1 MNPPTVRVLRVS
13 GLPPEMA
20 SRAID
25 AVLGTDRDV
34 LAIDTIEPGPEDPQS
49 HVLHVLVEGSAL
61 ERVRRKLVTGF
72 SFVGVEDV
80 TDSDAA
86 ARSPS
91 VRIRAAAVCSDPLR
105 LALETRKGEPFS
117 RAHPT
122 AA

>member
-1 MNPPTVRVLRVS
+1 MKPPTVRVLRVS

-20 SRAID
+20 LRAID

-34 LAIDTIEPGPEDPQS
+34 LAIDAIEPGPDDPQA

-61 ERVRRKLVTGF
+61 ERVRRKLATGF
-72 SFVGVEDV
+72 TFVGVEDV
-80 TDSDAA
+80 TDSNAA
-86 ARSPS
+86 VRSPS

-105 LALETRKGEPFS
+105 LGLETRKGEAS
-117 RAHPT
+117 ALAHPN